1 MAMRAGALRN
11 LIQIERQHETGRD
24 EENKPI
30 IKWRIFA
37 QVFCEIVAKR
47 GTEQFDPTT
56 KQRFSQVVYRFR
68 CRYAEVTGADTTMR
82 IDHEGVKYDI
92 RGILPDEQQRDD
104 VIIEATLQD
113 GSI

>member
-11 LIQIERQHETGRD
+11 LIQILRPHETGRD

-30 IKWRIFA
+30 VTWPLFA
-37 QVFCEIVAKR
+37 EPFCEIVAKR
-47 GTEQFDPTT
+47 GTEQFDPAT

-68 CRYAEVTGADTTMR
+68 CRYVEVIGIDATMR
-82 IDHEGVKYDI
+82 IEHEGQKYDI